1 MSRIT
6 RRALQGA
13 LRLAA
18 VCLAIGSAPARADA
32 GWFASGDTQLR
43 LDLQLLNDAEII
55 RYPVNQWPI
64 PRAAIQ
70 FALANSKD
78 HFATNSAVMAALERV
93 RERAAAPAKG
103 ALRFDT
109 GVRGG
114 EPGLWRD
121 FDTLAREEGEFGA
134 GLDYDNGRFATGLEV
149 TGVTDPDDGD
159 ELRLD
164 GSHATVRLGNWL
176 LSANALDR
184 WWGPAHEGSLIL
196 SNNARPMPTLMV
208 ERAEARP
215 STVSWLQWLGP
226 YRFSFGISQMESSRA
241 DIDSPLFMAWRVV
254 VMPFKDIELGFSR
267 TAQFCGEQLECNLS
281 VFGNMLAGNDNVG
294 IDATPENEPG
304 NQMAGFDI
312 RWNSP
317 IGHLPYA
324 IYAQYIGEDES
335 SYLPAKYLGQLGFEV
350 WHTTVD
356 GGAVQVFAEY
366 ANTVCGGLSIDPN
379 RGPFYNC
386 AYNQGRFNVEGY
398 RYKGRSI
405 GYSSDRDADNWA
417 LGSTYATVGGALW
430 SATLRA
436 SRLNRD
442 ENDDPTNPVASVP
455 TDYGALEL
463 GWKGRL
469 FGEEVSV
476 ELGVEAIEPEG
487 AGQDAEPYGFI
498 GWRHEFKP

>member
-1 MSRIT
+1 MSST
-6 RRALQGA
+6 RRAPPLLSSLFA
-13 LRLAA
+13 VLLSLAA
-18 VCLAIGSAPARADA
+18 QPAVADA
-32 GWFASGDTQLR
+32 GWFQSGDTQLR
-43 LDLQLLNDAEII
+43 IDLQLLNDAEVILL
-55 RYPVNQWPI
+55 PLNQWPL
-64 PRAAIQ
+64 PRAAVQYAI
-70 FALANSKD
+70 ANAKD
-78 HFATNSAVMAALERV
+78 HHATNASVMAALERV
-93 RERAAAPAKG
+93 RARAASPAKG

-121 FDTLAREEGEFGA
+121 FDTLAREEGELGA
-134 GLDYDNGRFATGLEV
+134 GLGYDTGRFSAGLEV
-149 TGVTDPDDGD
+149 TGVADPDDGD

-164 GSHATVRLGNWL
+164 GSHATVQWGNWL
-176 LSANALDR
+176 LSANTLDR

-226 YRFSFGISQMESSRA
+226 YRFSFGISQMESDRA
-241 DIDSPLFMAWRVV
+241 DIDAPLFMAWRVV
-254 VMPFKDIELGFSR
+254 VMPFRKIELGFSR
-267 TAQFCGEQLECNLS
+267 TAQFCGDQLACDLN

-317 IGHLPYA
+317 IGDLPYA

-356 GGAVQVFAEY
+356 GGAVQMYAEY
-366 ANTVCGGLSIDPN
+366 ANTVCGGLSNDSN

-386 AYNQGRFNVEGY
+386 AYNQGLFNAEGY

-405 GYSSDRDADNWA
+405 GYASDRDADNWA
-417 LGSTYATVGGALW
+417 LGAKYAAADGALW

-442 ENDDPTNPVASVP
+442 DYGDIRNTVASVP
-455 TDYGALEL
+455 TDYGAIEL

-469 FGEEVSV
+469 FGEDISV
-476 ELGVEAIEPEG
+476 ELGLEAIEPES
-487 AGQDAEPYGFI
+487 AGQDVEPYGFI
-498 GWRHEFKP
+498 GWRHQFQP